1 MNDGNVEYANV
12 SDAYEAKLKQIEVFS
27 ENFLK
32 FIPRRIPDY
41 PSHGVDHSQ
50 NIIVLLDK
58 FIEAWSI
65 DITEKESYLLYLGAW
80 VHDIGNI
87 TGRDGHNKKSA
98 EIVGKIPFFE
108 SILGKD
114 IVTLLK
120 WIAKAHSSKYPL
132 KEVPKNC
139 LSVRLQLVC
148 SIFRIID
155 ACEIA
160 NSKCPSEVY
169 ELIKDDLVSSK
180 SDSDKYWKAHMS
192 VIGVWFKVP
201 NIGILVDDLEFSNIL
216 IEHLKEEIDSV
227 RDVLDT
233 NGIPVPRVEVAID
246 DCDYD

>member
-1 MNDGNVEYANV
+1 MNDGNVEYVNV
-12 SDAYEAKLKQIEVFS
+12 SDACEAKLKQIEFFS
-27 ENFLK
+27 EQFLK
-32 FIPRRIPDY
+32 FIPRGIPDY

-50 NIIVLLDK
+50 NIIDLLNK
-58 FIEAWSI
+58 FIKAWSI
-65 DITEKESYLLYLGAW
+65 DITEKEAYLLYLGAW

-87 TGRDGHNKKSA
+87 TGRNGHNKKSA

-108 SILGKD
+108 SVLGKD
-114 IVTLLK
+114 IVALLK

-132 KEVPKNC
+132 KEVPQNC
-139 LSVRLQLVC
+139 LSVRLQLIC

-246 DCDYD
+246 DRDYD

>member
-1 MNDGNVEYANV
+1 MNYGNVEYANV
-12 SDAYEAKLKQIEVFS
+12 SDSHQAKLKQIEFFS
-27 ENFLK
+27 EQLLK
-32 FIPRRIPDY
+32 FIPRGIPDY

-50 NIIVLLDK
+50 NIIDLLDK
-58 FIEAWSI
+58 FIKAWSI
-65 DITEKESYLLYLGAW
+65 DITEKEAYLLYLGAW

-98 EIVGKIPFFE
+98 EIVGKIPFFG

-132 KEVPKNC
+132 KEVPQNC

-148 SIFRIID
+148 SIFRIMD
-155 ACEIA
+155 ACEIVY
-160 NSKCPSEVY
+160 SKCPNEVY
-169 ELIKDDLVSSK
+169 ELIKDDLGSE
-180 SDSDKYWKAHMS
+180 SDKYWKAHMS
-192 VIGVWFKVP
+192 VIGVGFKIPIIEIV
-201 NIGILVDDLEFSNIL
+201 VDDLEFSNIL

-233 NGIPVPRVEVAID
+233 NGIPVPCVKVVR
-246 DCDYD
+246 

>member
-1 MNDGNVEYANV
+1 VEYANV
-12 SDAYEAKLKQIEVFS
+12 SDAYEAKLKQIEVVS
-27 ENFLK
+27 ENFLR
-32 FIPRRIPDY
+32 FVPRGIPNY

-50 NIIVLLDK
+50 NIIFLLDE

-65 DITEKESYLLYLGAW
+65 SITEKEAYLLYLGAW

-98 EIVGKIPFFE
+98 EIVGKSPLFG

-132 KEVPKNC
+132 KKVPKNC

-155 ACEIA
+155 ACEIIY
-160 NSKCPSEVY
+160 SKCPSEVY
-169 ELIKDDLVSSK
+169 ELIKDDLGSESGE
-180 SDSDKYWKAHMS
+180 YWKAHMS
-192 VIGVWFKVP
+192 VIGMWFKIP
-201 NIGILVDDLEFSNIL
+201 NIEILVDDLEVSNIL

-227 RDVLDT
+227 GDVLNT
-233 NGIPVPRVEVAID
+233 NSIPVPRVEITIND
-246 DCDYD
+246 DDYDRSL

>member
-1 MNDGNVEYANV
+1 MNDGNVKYANV

-27 ENFLK
+27 EKFLK
-32 FIPRRIPDY
+32 FIQRGIPDY

-98 EIVGKIPFFE
+98 EIVGKIPFFR

-114 IVTLLK
+114 IVALLK

-132 KEVPKNC
+132 KEVPQNC
-139 LSVRLQLVC
+139 LNVRLQLVC
-148 SIFRIID
+148 SIFRIMD
-155 ACEIA
+155 ASEIVY
-160 NSKCPSEVY
+160 SKCPNEVY
-169 ELIKDDLVSSK
+169 ELIKDDLGSE
-180 SDSDKYWKAHMS
+180 SDKYWKAHMS
-192 VIGVWFKVP
+192 VIGVGFKIP
-201 NIGILVDDLEFSNIL
+201 NIEIVVDDLEFSNIL

-233 NGIPVPRVEVAID
+233 NGIPVPRVKVMR
-246 DCDYD
+246 